1 MFQFKGFSYIAV
13 PKLINKLE
21 YSGLKIP
28 IFGKDAELYGILGKY
43 WFKEKFRKIM
53 FDILFLVDHDCCLYG
68 SARITNKFS

>member
-1 MFQFKGFSYIAV
+1 MFQLKGFSYIEV

-28 IFGKDAELYGILGKY
+28 IFGKDTELYRILGKY
-43 WFKEKFRKIM
+43 WCKEKIRKIM
-53 FDILFLVDHDCCLYG
+53 FDILFLVGHDCCLYG